1 MVRGGRVRMEDP
13 QLMEIVERC
22 MRCKRLGGRLESTP
36 VSRCADPMCPTSSE
50 GLLWQW
56 VRFGW
61 KYRGIQR
68 RPQDE
73 QDWYAERVKYE
84 MGLMLEK
91 GLADF
96 FLITSDAVRWAKD
109 HGIPVGPGR
118 GSVAASVVS
127 WLLRITEIDPHR
139 YQGMLFERFLDVS
152 RADPPDIDL
161 DISDERRHE
170 VHEYLAGRYGADCVG
185 TVGNF
190 IRYRGKN
197 SLVDV
202 ARVYNIPIAA
212 KEAVASRIVERSGGD
227 SRFDASLEDTAAMF
241 PAAHEA
247 FDNFPNLWKAVR
259 LEGNV
264 RGLGVHASGFIV
276 SDTPLN
282 NICATYRKGDR
293 DILSIDKYDVEY
305 CGALKMDLLGLST
318 MGMIARCLEMAGLRL
333 EDLYAVPDTDPDTL
347 EVFRKG
353 DVTGIFQFEG
363 RATRLVNRDVHPDSF
378 AEVADINALARPGP
392 LFSGTTAEYVEVKH
406 GRRRAESLHSYIDG
420 ITGATYGQIIY
431 QEQILQILRD
441 LGGFDWFS
449 VGQIRRI
456 ISKKLG
462 EAAFQMSYEQ
472 FAQGCLDRYQIPREL
487 SDRIWKRLVTSGTYS
502 FNIAHAV
509 SYSMLAWWTAWLKCH
524 YPVEFYA
531 ASLAK
536 EEDKDAAYKLMK
548 DAENHDLKIIPPILN
563 ASRATWRSL
572 PSLGGIVAGWG
583 QIPGIGEVMAKRID
597 EVRWPE
603 GYGAK
608 GDKFSSWQDLQK
620 IPGIGPK
627 KVQVMQAFSCST
639 DPFKLQFVQDRMTDV
654 RQWVKNSRYI
664 PTATHNGTELA
675 LMKVEERYGADA
687 KKNYGKGPRVVYAG
701 MVRQINYQDA
711 VENRRSRTGEET
723 EDILKSLHRP
733 DLLAYC
739 SIRCYDETEEEVYLR
754 INRFKF
760 PTLKR
765 IIETIVIDHD
775 VVICVGNRIA
785 GFGTPVMADRLYVVS
800 PD

>member
-1 MVRGGRVRMEDP
+1 MGNQV
-13 QLMEIVERC
+13 EIVGRC
-22 MRCKRLGGRLESTP
+22 IRCKRLGGRLSGTRPAPCED
-36 VSRCADPMCPTSSE
+36 RMCVYKSE
-50 GLLWQW
+50 GMLWQW

-61 KYRGIQR
+61 KYRGIHK
-68 RPQDE
+68 RPQAE
-73 QDWYAERVKYE
+73 QDWYAEHVKYE
-84 MGLMLEK
+84 MELILEK

-96 FLITSDAVRWAKD
+96 FLITSDMVRWAKD

-127 WLLRITEIDPHR
+127 WLLRITEIDPYR

-161 DISDERRHE
+161 DISDDRRHE
-170 VHEYLAGRYGADCVG
+170 VHAYLAERYGADCVG

-197 SLVDV
+197 SLVDT

-241 PAAHEA
+241 PAAREA
-247 FDNFPNLWKAVR
+247 FDSFPNLWKAVR

-264 RGLGVHASGFIV
+264 RGLGVHAAGFIV
-276 SDTPLN
+276 SNTPLN
-282 NICATYRKGDR
+282 NICATYNNKGR

-305 CGALKMDLLGLST
+305 ANLLKMDLLGLST
-318 MGMIARCLEMAGLRL
+318 MGMIARCLELAGLSL
-333 EDLYAVPDTDPDTL
+333 EDLYAVRDDDPDTL

-363 RATRLVNRDVHPDSF
+363 RATRLVNRDVHPDNFS
-378 AEVADINALARPGP
+378 EVADINALARPGP

-472 FAQGCLDRYQIPREL
+472 FAQGCLDRHQIPREL
-487 SDRIWKRLVTSGTYS
+487 SDKIWKRLVTSGTYS

-548 DAENHDLKIIPPILN
+548 DAEAHSIKIVPPILN
-563 ASRATWRSL
+563 ASHSTWRSV
-572 PSLGGIVAGWG
+572 PSLGIVAGWA
-583 QIPGIGEVMAKRID
+583 QIPGIGDVMAQRI
-597 EVRWPE
+597 EESRWGPD
-603 GYGAK
+603 GS
-608 GDKFSSWQDLQK
+608 KFSSWQDLQR

-627 KVQVMQAFSCST
+627 KVETMQAFATSH
-639 DPFKLQFVQDRMTDV
+639 DPFMLTFIENRMNEIRGWV
-654 RQWVKNSRYI
+654 RSNRYI
-664 PTATHNGTELA
+664 PNPTHNGTQLAEL
-675 LMKVEERYGADA
+675 KVEERYGADA

-701 MVRQINYQDA
+701 MVKEINYQDA

-723 EDILKSLHRP
+723 ADIIKSLHRP

-754 INRFKF
+754 VNRFKF

-765 IIETIVIDHD
+765 IIESIVTNHD
-775 VVICVGNRIA
+775 VLVCVGKRIA
-785 GFGTPVMADRLYVVS
+785 GFGTPVMADRIYVVS